1 VRGDQLVQ
9 QAVEVVAGGIAA
21 EPLQLGPGDYPGVGL
36 GEDVDDDC
44 LGGKRQLVVV

>member
-9 QAVEVVAGGIAA
+9 QAVELLSDGIAA
-21 EPLQLGPGDYPGVGL
+21 ESLQLGPGDYPGVGL